1 MHTAEIGKVGRSER
15 ISYSA
20 SSFSPNLILTF
31 VVASLCCLPLHFH
44 DKQVQQLDSVVSY
57 GLREKKRRQLP
68 QIKVN
73 PPGAHPPSL
82 RLPLV
87 LR

>member
-20 SSFSPNLILTF
+20 FSFSPNLILTF

-44 DKQVQQLDSVVSY
+44 DKQVQQLDSVVS
-57 GLREKKRRQLP
+57 
-68 QIKVN
+68 
-73 PPGAHPPSL
+73 
-82 RLPLV
+82 
-87 LR
+87 